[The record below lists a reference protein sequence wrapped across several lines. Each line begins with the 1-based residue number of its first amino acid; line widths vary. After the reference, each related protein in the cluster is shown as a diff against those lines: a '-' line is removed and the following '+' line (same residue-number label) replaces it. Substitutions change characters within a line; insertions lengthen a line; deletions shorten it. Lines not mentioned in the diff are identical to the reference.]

1 MSYVE
6 AFGHYHFSCLTLKV
20 DGNAAH
26 SWTLILRLVGIVYR
40 DWVLLPIRADPA
52 PHRHQQEGL

>member
-6 AFGHYHFSCLTLKV
+6 AFGHYHFSCLTLKL

-26 SWTLILRLVGIVYR
+26 SQTHILRLVGIVRR
-40 DWVLLPIRADPA
+40 DWVLLPLRPDPA